1 MLLNNIIV
9 ALRNLRKNKA
19 FAAINISGLALGL
32 TIYVFGGLLVEY
44 ENTHDRSFA
53 NVDRIYTIGGT
64 AAPELNVGVDKF
76 NSTFMAVG
84 PIIKAELRDVEA
96 VARTRNQEYLLT
108 MGSESYYEGLR
119 FADPELLTIF
129 DFNYIEGDSTA
140 LDDPSGLLIT
150 ETIAIKYFGRTDV
163 IGEVVTF
170 DNEFDFSITAVIE
183 DPPLNSH
190 FNSLVIADQGFNIV
204 APFKAKS
211 RLDEDYDADVG
222 DWNNLS
228 LGDMTYVLLPASLDQ
243 AWLQT
248 QINRIYET
256 LVPEDEGEALASFDV
271 HPLSYANVAI
281 WDMIGMPVISV
292 ISLLSLMVLIVACV
306 NYTNLA
312 TAQSLGRTREVGM
325 RKTMGA
331 TQTQLLTQFLV
342 ESMVIAAIA
351 MVFAIAALEMVIPL
365 FNNAAGKNMT
375 LNYVATMPWLL
386 MTTVL
391 VGLLAGL
398 YPAWLITKTN
408 PIEALRDIARKGKK
422 GSLVRS
428 FMIGAQFAISAF
440 MLAMV
445 TIVYLQNEK
454 VKESSYIFPRSEIYT
469 LERLN
474 VEGIS
479 DRLETLRHEL
489 EALPNVDRVAYSSQ
503 VPYEQNNS
511 QNVLSTIAGDE
522 AGGITLMNLRMSPE
536 FLDAYDIP
544 VLAGRNLSHEITND
558 KRTEELE
565 SLNILVNELT
575 LAKMGIDR
583 PIDALNKRLYS
594 LNEEST
600 VREYVIVG
608 VVPTQ
613 NIVGLFNAE
622 KPWIYQYSPT
632 SLRIG
637 SVRIT
642 GGNIMDTVENIED
655 IWDRVI
661 PDYPMQGQ
669 FLDEVFDSVYNVL
682 KYMNLALGVF
692 AFVALS
698 LALIGLF
705 GLAAFMA
712 TQRTKEIGVR
722 KVLGA
727 SSIQI
732 ARLLVWQFSTPVL
745 WALLFALPGAYF
757 ASQGYLNFFADRI
770 SSPIPI
776 LLVSGLIAVLLAWG
790 TIAGHAIRIAR
801 SNPILAL
808 RYE

>member
-1 MLLNNIIV
+1 MLWNNIII

-32 TIYVFGGLLVEY
+32 TIYVFGGMLVEY
-44 ENTHDRSFA
+44 ENTHDQSFT
-53 NVDRIYTIGGT
+53 NVDRIYTIGAT

-76 NSTFMAVG
+76 NSVQMAVG
-84 PIIKAELRDVEA
+84 PVIKAELGDIEA
-96 VARTRNQEYLLT
+96 VARTRNEEFLLT
-108 MGSESYYEGLR
+108 MGSESFYEGLR

-129 DFNYIEGDSTA
+129 DFNYIHGDKSA
-140 LDDPSGLLIT
+140 LDDPSGILIT
-150 ETIAIKYFGRTDV
+150 ETIAEKYFGRTDV
-163 IGEVVTF
+163 VGEVVTF

-183 DPPLNSH
+183 DPPLNTH
-190 FNSLVIADQGFNIV
+190 FNSLVVVDQGMRILV
-204 APFKAKS
+204 PFKAKN
-211 RLDEDYDADVG
+211 RIADYDADVG

-228 LGDMTYVLLPASLDQ
+228 MGDMTYVMLPETLDQ
-243 AWLQT
+243 VWLQT
-248 QINRIYET
+248 QMDRIYET
-256 LVPEDEGEALASFDV
+256 HVPRDEADAIASLDV
-271 HPLSYANVAI
+271 HPLRYANVAL

-312 TAQSLGRTREVGM
+312 TAQSMGRTREVGM

-331 TQTQLLTQFLV
+331 TQQQLLTQFLI
-342 ESMVIAAIA
+342 ESLVIATIA
-351 MVFAIAALEMVIPL
+351 MVIAIAALEMIIPL
-365 FNNAAGKNMT
+365 FNNAAGKVMR
-375 LNYVATMPWLL
+375 LDYVATLPWLL
-386 MTTVL
+386 LTTVL

-398 YPAWLITKTN
+398 YPAWLITRTN

-422 GSLVRS
+422 GSRVRS

-445 TIVYLQNEK
+445 SIVYLQNEK
-454 VKESSYIFPRSEIYT
+454 VKESSYIFPRSEVYVID
-469 LERLN
+469 RLN
-474 VEGIS
+474 VDGIR
-479 DRLETLRHEL
+479 DKLETLRHEL
-489 EALPNVDRVAYSSQ
+489 EELPNVESVAYSSQ

-511 QNVLSTIAGDE
+511 QNVLSPIAGDE
-522 AGGITLMNLRMSPE
+522 AAGIILMNMRMSPE
-536 FLDAYDIP
+536 FLDTYDIP
-544 VLAGRNLSHEITND
+544 LLAGRNLSHDIAND
-558 KRTEELE
+558 KRSEDLE
-565 SLNILVNELT
+565 SLNILVNEMT
-575 LAKMGIDR
+575 LAQMGIDR
-583 PIDALNKRLYS
+583 PIDAINQRLYS
-594 LNEEST
+594 LDEEST
-600 VREYVIVG
+600 MREYVIVG

-613 NIVGLFNAE
+613 NIVGLFNEE
-622 KPWIYQYSPT
+622 KAWFFQYSPS
-632 SLRIG
+632 SLRVG
-637 SVRIT
+637 SVRII
-642 GGNIMDTVENIED
+642 GGNIMDSVESIED
-655 IWDRVI
+655 VWNRVI
-661 PDYPMQGQ
+661 PDYPLQGR
-669 FLDEVFDSVYNVL
+669 FLDEVFDDVYNVL
-682 KYMNLALGVF
+682 KYMNMALGIF

-705 GLAAFMA
+705 GLAAFMS

-770 SSPIPI
+770 NSPIPI
-776 LLVSGLIAVLLAWG
+776 LLVAGLIAVLLAWG

-801 SNPILAL
+801 SNPIRAL